1 MNKIDIENIKKELA
15 KRKAANYEWE
25 DDGEM
30 TKDDVMLRT
39 TKELNELITTFN
51 DESKKIIAEQIK
63 KQVDKIFEKW
73 GKEDDNMI
81 LLTCVKRSDYHLW
94 DVDEY
99 DLILDAANWEWSKYN
114 KLCHPIMG
122 HEDVDAASEEYEE
135 FEDEVYNLY
144 DLLGK
149 SNYKWEAISLFKTDN
164 DGINEY
170 WRGFS
175 AITKDYKIVSFI
187 MRYDGMLCDEEE
199 YESVEQI

>member
-1 MNKIDIENIKKELA
+1 MNNIDIENIKKELA
-15 KRKAANYEWE
+15 KRKAANYEWT
-25 DDGEM
+25 DGGEM
-30 TKDDVMLRT
+30 SKDDVMLRT
-39 TKELNELITTFN
+39 TIELNELITTFN
-51 DESKKIIAEQIK
+51 NDSKKIILEQIK
-63 KQVDKIFEKW
+63 KQVDKIFKKW
-73 GKEDDNMI
+73 GKKGDNMI
-81 LLTCVKRSDYHLW
+81 LLTCVKRSGYHFW

-99 DLILDAANWEWSKYN
+99 DLILDAANWGWEKYN
-114 KLCHPIMG
+114 KLCHPVMG
-122 HEDVDAASEEYEE
+122 YGDNDVIACNEE

-149 SNYKWEAISLFKTDN
+149 SNYKWEATSLFKTDN

-187 MRYDGMLCDEEE
+187 MRYDGMLCDEEK

>member
-1 MNKIDIENIKKELA
+1 MNNIDIENIKKELA
-15 KRKAANYEWE
+15 KRKAANYEWKDE
-25 DDGEM
+25 GEM

-51 DESKKIIAEQIK
+51 DESKKKIAEQIK

-114 KLCHPIMG
+114 KLFI
-122 HEDVDAASEEYEE
+122 
-135 FEDEVYNLY
+135 
-144 DLLGK
+144 
-149 SNYKWEAISLFKTDN
+149 NYKTISYTNFPQVL
-164 DGINEY
+164 
-170 WRGFS
+170 
-175 AITKDYKIVSFI
+175 
-187 MRYDGMLCDEEE
+187 L
-199 YESVEQI
+199 

>member
-1 MNKIDIENIKKELA
+1 MNNIDIENIKKELA
-15 KRKAANYEWE
+15 KRKAINYEWK
-25 DDGEM
+25 DGGEM
-30 TKDDVMLRT
+30 TKDDIMLRT

-51 DESKKIIAEQIK
+51 DESKKIITEQIK

-99 DLILDAANWEWSKYN
+99 DLILDAANWEWNKYN

-122 HEDVDAASEEYEE
+122 HEDTDAESDDYEE

-144 DLLGK
+144 NLLGK
-149 SNYKWEAISLFKTDN
+149 SNYKWEATSLFKTDN

-187 MRYDGMLCDEEE
+187 MRYDGMLCDEKK